1 MITRIVIAA
10 AAFTSLVGT
19 GIVLLLAFQHNA
31 GSAFLGVLLF
41 GIGRASRISLAIHGD
56 G

>member
-1 MITRIVIAA
+1 MITRFVIGFAA
-10 AAFTSLVGT
+10 LTSLVGI
-19 GIVLLLAFQHNA
+19 GILLLAFQHNA